1 MWKPSEAAAFR
12 AASATAFLREIASDG
27 RALRGVHR
35 LLSIAERR
43 GGEVTFA
50 GVKFSGLQSQAGQQ
64 WLRERESVLNEHSTT
79 NGENAG
85 SSAASVQGHQRPQ
98 RTQVEAAEAAT
109 SSKPKAVGSPRA
121 RSRRQP
127 GPPQTRP
134 AAPIKWRA
142 SKPKRFGIK
151 KAWQKMRA
159 AARVGAML
167 RRWVSRAR
175 TSLREAALACVR
187 APPYSPS
194 LKIVATPRPH
204 SATNLLSML
213 CSSTI
218 RPRPGSSELAN
229 PQSLLHARLLQVW
242 GSHPWGQP
250 GPHQETR
257 HGRAG
262 DITIRCGLMC
272 CLHGRMHGPEGD
284 PLRSAPPAVGHRSQS
299 VCGASWTLRGSGHP

>member
-1 MWKPSEAAAFR
+1 M
-12 AASATAFLREIASDG
+12 
-27 RALRGVHR
+27 
-35 LLSIAERR
+35 
-43 GGEVTFA
+43 
-50 GVKFSGLQSQAGQQ
+50 KFSGLQPQAGQQ

-175 TSLREAALACVR
+175 TSLREAALAR
-187 APPYSPS
+187 ARAHPS
-194 LKIVATPRPH
+194 LEIVATPPP
-204 SATNLLSML
+204 SPP
-213 CSSTI
+213 STFS
-218 RPRPGSSELAN
+218 RR
-229 PQSLLHARLLQVW
+229 HACRRSGHDRAQASW
-242 GSHPWGQP
+242 R
-250 GPHQETR
+250 TR
-257 HGRAG
+257 RAFSTQG
-262 DITIRCGLMC
+262 CCRCGVVTHGGSRALIKKPVTAAQVTSPSGAALCVVM
-272 CLHGRMHGPEGD
+272 HGRMHGPEGD